1 MLKSCSRRISANG
14 AKIGRTLPLS
24 EAFRVSTR
32 TVERVRERF
41 VQKGLE
47 TALNRAKPSRFRNRV
62 IDNGENEAHLIAL
75 TCGNASDGRSR
86 CSLGLLGQRMV
97 ELGYV

>member
-1 MLKSCSRRISANG
+1 MLKFCSRRIISEWGENWQDTP
-14 AKIGRTLPLS
+14 IS

-32 TVERVRERF
+32 TVEERGRF

-62 IDNGENEAHLIAL
+62 IDGENEAHLIAL
-75 TCGNASDGRSR
+75 TCGNASVSRSR
-86 CSLGLLGQRMV
+86 CSLSLLGQRMV